1 MAIIQKETSNGR
13 ALGVWKIEEE
23 EETLLAQTI
32 GLDTI
37 PDKLR
42 HPNRRLEFVAGR
54 ALVRQLMND
63 LGESFEGVTSN
74 EHGKP
79 MLKNS
84 RCQVSITHSFPYVAS
99 LIDAGKPA
107 GIDLEQ
113 VNYRLLKMAPRLFH
127 ISELRTAGR
136 NPVKHTIIW
145 SGKETLMKIYGK
157 RDVVF
162 SEHLRI
168 DPFDLKREGGELT
181 GHILIEGAET
191 DVPLSYRLFDNFVLV
206 FTR

>member
-13 ALGVWKIEEE
+13 ALGVWKIEEDE
-23 EETLLAQTI
+23 NELLSQTI
-32 GLDTI
+32 GLDGI

-54 ALVRQLMND
+54 ALVRHLMQE
-63 LGESFEGVTSN
+63 LGEPFEGVTSN

-79 MLKNS
+79 IIKNS
-84 RCQVSITHSFPYVAS
+84 SCQVSLTHSFPYVAS
-99 LIDAGKPA
+99 LVDVDKPA
-107 GIDLEQ
+107 GIDLEL

-127 ISELRTAGR
+127 VSELRDAGR

-168 DPFDLKREGGELT
+168 EPFNLNKEGGELI
-181 GHILIEGAET
+181 GHILIEGAEARI
-191 DVPLSYRLFDNFVLV
+191 PLAYRLIDNYVLV